1 MPYIKHAD
9 KVLLT
14 TGQLVVPRNKGELNY
29 VITEMMLKF
38 IETKGLSYANI
49 SEALGA
55 AIDAAEEMR
64 RRLLGP
70 YEDKKIMENGD
81 VYEHALN
88 QLNQKGK

>member
-9 KVLLT
+9 KVLLE
-14 TGQLVVPRNKGELNY
+14 TGQLLGPRNKGELNY
-29 VITEMMLKF
+29 MITTMMLEYLEIKS
-38 IETKGLSYANI
+38 LSYTSI

-81 VYEHALN
+81 VYEHILN